1 MPQGCAELPMLAK
14 CWVCE
19 SERTHAYKPRTL
31 TRALEPQDL
40 QISDASYGTTL
51 SLRACSDCG
60 FIFAEGAEL
69 AELLRLYEA
78 LEDQGYEE
86 SQASRALQMEWL
98 LDQASD
104 ARPGI
109 RSMLDIG
116 AATGLLV
123 QLGTKRGFQAV
134 GVEPSRSLVEV
145 ARRSHGVDLIQGT
158 VPHPSLEGRTF
169 DAVFLVDVIEHVS
182 DPVTLLR
189 DAARYLAP
197 GGILTVVTPDV
208 ASVARKLLRQRWWH
222 FRLAHVGYFDEKSFG
237 VACERA
243 GLTVSRRLRAKWFF
257 RVSYLL
263 ERVAQYLPFTRA
275 LGLSRSAL
283 AERIVPLNLF
293 DSWVF
298 VCRSAK

>member
-1 MPQGCAELPMLAK
+1 MLA

-19 SERTHAYKPRTL
+19 SKRTTAYKSRTL
-31 TRALEPQDL
+31 TRPLEPGDL
-40 QISDASYGTTL
+40 QISDANYGATL
-51 SLRACSDCG
+51 SLRRCEDCG
-60 FIFAEGAEL
+60 FIFAEGEEL
-69 AELLRLYEA
+69 PELFHLYEA

-86 SQASRALQMEWL
+86 SQDSRALQMEWL
-98 LDQASD
+98 LDQASA
-104 ARPGI
+104 ARPGM
-109 RSMLDIG
+109 RSMLDVG

-123 QLGTKRGFQAV
+123 ELGTRRGFQAT

-145 ARRSHGVDLIQGT
+145 ARASHGVELLKGT
-158 VPHPSLEGRTF
+158 IPHPSLEGRTF
-169 DAVFLVDVIEHVS
+169 DVVFLVDVIEHVS
-182 DPVTLLR
+182 EPVTLLR

-197 GGILTVVTPDV
+197 GGILMVVTPDV
-208 ASVARKLLRQRWWH
+208 ASVARKLLRERWWH
-222 FRLAHVGYFDEKSFG
+222 FRLAHVGYFDDRSFG

-263 ERVAQYLPFTRA
+263 ERVARYLPFTRG
-275 LGLSRSAL
+275 LRLSRGFL

-298 VCRSAK
+298 VCRNAQ

>member
-1 MPQGCAELPMLAK
+1 MLT

-19 SERTHAYKPRTL
+19 STRTSAYKPRTL
-31 TRALEPQDL
+31 TRSLEPGDL
-40 QISDASYGTTL
+40 QISDAHYGATL
-51 SLRACSDCG
+51 SLRKCEDCG
-60 FIFAEGAEL
+60 FIFAEGDEL
-69 AELLRLYEA
+69 AELFRLYEA

-86 SQASRALQMEWL
+86 SQDSRALQMEWL
-98 LDQASD
+98 LDQASK

-109 RSMLDIG
+109 RSMLDVG

-123 QLGTKRGFQAV
+123 ELGARRGFDAT

-145 ARRSHGVDLIQGT
+145 AKASHGVDLLQGT
-158 VPHPSLEGRTF
+158 IPHPSLEGRSF

-189 DAARYLAP
+189 DAARYVAP
-197 GGILTVVTPDV
+197 GGVLMVVTPDV

-222 FRLAHVGYFDEKSFG
+222 FRLAHVGYFDARSFG

-243 GLTVSRRLRAKWFF
+243 GIRIVRQLRAKWFF

-263 ERVAQYLPFTRA
+263 ERVAQYLPFTRR
-275 LGLSRSAL
+275 LGLSRSFL

-298 VCRSAK
+298 VCRSAQ